1 MTDGTPAPRQQA
13 PSRNEFIALMAM
25 MLATVAFSIDAMLP
39 SLPEIGE
46 ALSPDNINRVQ
57 LVITSFVLGMG
68 MGTFLTGPLS
78 DALGR
83 KPVIIGGAAV
93 YIAAATVAAFSQRL
107 EVLLLARL
115 VQGFGAAGPRVVALA
130 IIRDLYAGRG
140 MAQIMSFVMMVFTLV
155 PALAPTIGNGIIA
168 LAGWRAV
175 FGAFVIFSLLSVT
188 WLTIRLPETLPK
200 EQRRPFQPAMIASA
214 LREIFAHPVVRLS
227 LVVQTL
233 TFGMMFAFL
242 SSTQQI
248 FDVTFGREDT
258 FHLWFGGIAVCA
270 SSASFL
276 NAVLVVRLGMR
287 FLVTTMLKVQVCLS
301 GTMVVLLFAGLHGMP
316 LFAVFVVWQT
326 SIFFQAGLSV
336 GNLNAIAMEPMGHI
350 AGMAASI
357 IGAISTILAVVLA
370 APIGLAF
377 DGTPLPLAIGV
388 VIYAALALLTMLR
401 LGKAEER
408 LGTS

>member
-1 MTDGTPAPRQQA
+1 MTDGTPAPRQNA

-46 ALSPDNINRVQ
+46 AMSPDNINRVQ

-93 YIAAATVAAFSQRL
+93 YIAAAAVAAFSQRL

-200 EQRRPFQPAMIASA
+200 EQRRAFQPAMIGSA

-248 FDVTFGREDT
+248 FDVTFDRGET

-276 NAVLVVRLGMR
+276 NAVLVMRLGMR
-287 FLVTTMLKVQVCLS
+287 FLVTTMLKVQVCLT
-301 GTMVVLLFAGLHGMP
+301 GTMVVLLFAGLHGLP
-316 LFAVFVVWQT
+316 LFAVFVIWQT
-326 SIFFQAGLSV
+326 SIFFQAGLSI

-357 IGAISTILAVVLA
+357 IGAISTILAVVLG

-377 DGTPLPLAIGV
+377 DGTPRPLAVGILL
-388 VIYAALALLTMLR
+388 YAALALLAMLR

-408 LGTS
+408 MGTH